1 MGGRQLGAVAG
12 RRASAPL
19 RCVGHRERLRPGQLP
34 PPGCISGLG
43 SRLKAG
49 WMFQLSPRGR
59 AHLPLD
65 HAGPASGPG
74 EPRLHGRAGS
84 SFTPGR
90 CRCQRGECAGQPR
103 GAHGDA
109 CTHGSP
115 GTPVL
120 AARGCHALGAHVH
133 SEPDSALGHHDTGE
147 GPAAWRRGSCR
158 SLGLAA
164 LLVLPGKRRVG
175 GFSAGHWQRLLLSLQ
190 RCYPGEGVTGLV
202 LLYPTYVVHALEA
215 SSEVL
220 YAVLRDLRDMQ
231 PQQHRALVLEPKIL
245 VLSHDIPARLFQ
257 QWSYK
262 VLAVPS
268 RHLGYDASR
277 QEPVEA
283 VAGECLALL
292 LKLGVHLQKY
302 PKGPPNLP
310 DAALEKVPNLIIP
323 QDTICHLL
331 ECRELLS
338 PAQFLQAY
346 DSPLNVVL
354 DSERVWPLP
363 AQVRLDSG
371 SP

>member
-1 MGGRQLGAVAG
+1 MAG
-12 RRASAPL
+12 RGD
-19 RCVGHRERLRPGQLP
+19 VG
-34 PPGCISGLG
+34 
-43 SRLKAG
+43 
-49 WMFQLSPRGR
+49 
-59 AHLPLD
+59 
-65 HAGPASGPG
+65 
-74 EPRLHGRAGS
+74 
-84 SFTPGR
+84 
-90 CRCQRGECAGQPR
+90 QRKPEKVRTSLLQR
-103 GAHGDA
+103 
-109 CTHGSP
+109 T
-115 GTPVL
+115 L
-120 AARGCHALGAHVH
+120 A
-133 SEPDSALGHHDTGE
+133 
-147 GPAAWRRGSCR
+147 RRGPR
-158 SLGLAA
+158 ANEETKSLLHR
-164 LLVLPGKRRVG
+164 LVLLAKIAPELADKRDL
-175 GFSAGHWQRLLLSLQ
+175 AGHWQRLLLSLQ